1 MKIKDYKFG
10 NTKIE
15 VYDDKIHGRE
25 EVERILKRVGK
36 IGNKRTLKTGAS
48 A

>member
-15 VYDDKIHGRE
+15 VHDDKIQGKE
-25 EVERILKRVGK
+25 EVERILKRVSK
-36 IGNKRTLKTGAS
+36 IGNKRKLKTGAS